1 MMMLYFWI
9 AAFVFLIIAEASTA
23 QLVTIWF
30 AIGAVGAIIAN
41 LLNAQG
47 WLQWTIFVVVSVV
60 ALVATRPLVKK
71 FTNKK
76 IQPTNADR
84 NIGELA
90 IVLEDIDN
98 TQGTGSVNVKGVT
111 WTARSLNGQL
121 IEKESMVVINKIE
134 GVKLLVT
141 KRDEQLK

>member
-1 MMMLYFWI
+1 MLYFWI
-9 AAFVFLIIAEASTA
+9 ATFVFLVIFEATTA

-30 AIGAVGAIIAN
+30 AIGALGAIIAN
-41 LLNAQG
+41 LLNAQD
-47 WLQWTIFVVVSVV
+47 WLQWTVFVVISVV
-60 ALVATRPLVKK
+60 TLIATRPLVKK

-84 NIGELA
+84 NIGAQA

-98 TQGTGSVNVKGVT
+98 TKGTGSVNVKGVT
-111 WTARSLNGQL
+111 WTARSLDGNL
-121 IEKESMVVINKIE
+121 IEKGTMVVVHKIE

-141 KRDEQLK
+141 KQEEQIKK

>member
-1 MMMLYFWI
+1 MLYFWI
-9 AAFVFLIIAEASTA
+9 ATFIFLIVAEASTA

-30 AIGAVGAIIAN
+30 AIGALGAIIAN
-41 LLNAQG
+41 VLKAPVGAQ
-47 WLQWTIFVVVSVV
+47 WAIFIVVSVV

-84 NIGELA
+84 NIGEQA

-111 WTARSLNGQL
+111 WTARSLNGNP
-121 IEKESMVVINKIE
+121 IEKESKVVINKIE

-141 KRDEQLK
+141 KQDEQLK